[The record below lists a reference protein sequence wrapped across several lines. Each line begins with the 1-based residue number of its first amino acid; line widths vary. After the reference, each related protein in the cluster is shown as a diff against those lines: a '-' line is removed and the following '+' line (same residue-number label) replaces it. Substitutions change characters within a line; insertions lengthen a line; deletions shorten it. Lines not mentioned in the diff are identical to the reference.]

1 MVHFVILLVSSS
13 RTMSL
18 EDELQIPPDAYMP
31 ASSGF
36 SLKLSNGSSI
46 ELSRTTSL
54 RASSSP
60 RCLIVG
66 RQAAS
71 SDLRIQHGTI
81 SRKHAAFYFMPGN
94 VIMLKAFG
102 GKHGTRVN
110 SQLVEGAVELR
121 QGDVI
126 VFGSVWESTFILQA
140 PMDMPRE
147 AKVLNNTTV
156 HDVIVPGGSQIA
168 TEPQDDDAPKV
179 GVTRHDREAQI
190 AAMVASFDEKPI
202 YQAYTPVMT
211 QLEAPRIAKHDSA
224 AQQHGFPIAHEFHI
238 DSPDENTKHVLASLI
253 VDKSG
258 SRFAVGIGPYLKLY
272 DFSGMDRQRTT
283 PFKTIIVEEGY
294 NVEHACYSNSGH
306 QILVGTASP
315 QPTIL
320 DRDGESMYV
329 FLSIIDIECTWP
341 SYPMPSFVL
350 NFPMQSPIR

>member
-1 MVHFVILLVSSS
+1 
-13 RTMSL
+13 MSL

-36 SLKLSNGSSI
+36 SLKVSNGTSV
-46 ELSRTTSL
+46 ELSRITSL

-66 RQAAS
+66 RQATTA
-71 SDLRIQHGTI
+71 DLRIQHGTI
-81 SRKHAAFYFMPGN
+81 SRKHAAFYFMRGD
-94 VIMLKAFG
+94 VIILKEFG

-110 SQLVEGAVELR
+110 GQLVTGAVELHH
-121 QGDVI
+121 GDVI

-140 PMDMPRE
+140 PVDMPGE
-147 AKVLNNTTV
+147 PEESNDTTV
-156 HDVIVPGGSQIA
+156 HDVIEQGESQIV
-168 TEPQDDDAPKV
+168 TQPQEDEAPTV

-190 AAMVASFDEKPI
+190 AAMVASFDEKPT
-202 YQAYTPVMT
+202 YQAYTPVIP
-211 QLEAPRIAKHDSA
+211 QSEAPRTVKQDSA

-238 DSPDENTKHVLASLI
+238 DAHDENTKHVLASLI

-258 SRFAVGIGPYLKLY
+258 SRFAVGIGPYLRLY

-283 PFKTIIVEEGY
+283 PFKIIIVEEGY
-294 NVEHACYSNSGH
+294 NVVHACYSSSGH

-320 DRDGESMYV
+320 DRDGDNMYV
-329 FLSIIDIECTWP
+329 LLS
-341 SYPMPSFVL
+341 L
-350 NFPMQSPIR
+350 

>member
-1 MVHFVILLVSSS
+1 
-13 RTMSL
+13 MSL

-36 SLKLSNGSSI
+36 SLKVSNGTSI
-46 ELSRTTSL
+46 ELSTITSL

-66 RQAAS
+66 RQATVA
-71 SDLRIQHGTI
+71 DLRIQHGTI
-81 SRKHAAFYFMPGN
+81 SRKHAAFYFMRGDA
-94 VIMLKAFG
+94 IMLKEFG

-110 SQLVEGAVELR
+110 GQLITGAVELHH
-121 QGDVI
+121 GDVI

-140 PMDMPRE
+140 PMEMPRE
-147 AKVLNNTTV
+147 PETSNISTV
-156 HDVIVPGGSQIA
+156 HDVTEQGESQIV
-168 TEPQDDDAPKV
+168 TEPQEDEAPTV

-190 AAMVASFDEKPI
+190 AAMVASFDEKPT
-202 YQAYTPVMT
+202 YQAYTPVMP
-211 QLEAPRIAKHDSA
+211 QLEAPRTVKQDSA
-224 AQQHGFPIAHEFHI
+224 AQHHGFPIAHEFHV
-238 DSPDENTKHVLASLI
+238 DPPDENTKHVLASLI

-258 SRFAVGIGPYLKLY
+258 SRFAVGIGLYLKLY

-315 QPTIL
+315 QPTVL
-320 DRDGESMYV
+320 DRDGENMYV
-329 FLSIIDIECTWP
+329 LLSLQLGNECT
-341 SYPMPSFVL
+341 
-350 NFPMQSPIR
+350 